1 MISTFYRVL
10 WYKFNFF
17 VIYMESDLSK
27 TVKLQQIASNPRHSA
42 WVFASAGSGKTKVLT
57 DRVLRLLLDDVLPHK
72 ILCLTFTKTAAA
84 EMQERINARLAELV
98 ILNDAKLVQNLSVLT
113 GNFASE
119 TLLKKA
125 RILFAQILDA
135 DSQIKVQTIH
145 SFCQNLVKI
154 FPFEIG
160 VKPNFEV
167 MDDNLE
173 KLFLQ
178 KAKKEV
184 FSESLKNKALR
195 DVIVKINGKLNEES
209 FIELVGKIL
218 SQKERLIFLK
228 NELFDIE
235 NIIDEIF
242 KVFAVSRNES
252 EEEIFQKFDSKIRA
266 EEILQLAQSLEN
278 SKMKTDQKTAVS
290 LKFFLQ
296 NISLQNFSSYR
307 KIFFTKDDSKR
318 KISSIVTKEFVEN
331 AEFITA
337 QQDLILDFTEHLN
350 SYKTAQSTS
359 LLLRLIDHILE
370 KYQELKNKSSFLDYN
385 DLIIKTDK
393 MLHNHESSDWIKFRM
408 DGFFDHILIDESQ
421 DTNHRQWNIIK
432 ALTEDFFA
440 GESAQNK
447 NRTIFIIG
455 DDKQSIYSFQGSE
468 PNISHDIFSYYQ
480 QKLSG
485 SSFKLHK
492 IDLVNSFRS
501 LPKILQA
508 VDAIFLSK
516 NYMGSLDYQAHKAI
530 RNGEGK
536 VEILPHVKKEKI
548 TAEKSFNWQEISKN
562 LDDEEFC
569 EKESLAENI
578 ALKIKSWIK
587 EGRMLEAENRPINYG
602 DIMILMRN
610 RTNGFDKILQ
620 KKFQENSIPFASTK
634 KTNFADEL
642 IIQDLFAAARF
653 GLLPY
658 DDLNLAALLKS
669 PFFSF
674 DEEKLFKISVIKNQN
689 KISLF
694 DALKLDSS
702 SVRAVLQLEELIIKS
717 RQLNCFEFFSFLITE
732 DLRQAFINEFG
743 SDASPIVDQFISQL
757 FDFYKNTSPNLQKFL
772 DFAEK
777 LNPRIAINRA
787 ENNQIIITTIHSAK
801 GLQAP
806 IVIIP
811 DCCFNFNQMPFSKE
825 NFFWIDSKVN
835 GKNQQLPIWCAR
847 KSEENSLVK
856 LYKAE
861 KIKEAKQE
869 YSRLLYVAM
878 TRAKD
883 ELYLAGFGANA
894 PDSWYE
900 IARDAINGKM

>member
-1 MISTFYRVL
+1 MAAAL
-10 WYKFNFF
+10 AH
-17 VIYMESDLSK
+17 
-27 TVKLQQIASNPRHSA
+27 TVKLQQIASDPRHSA

-57 DRVLRLLLDDVLPHK
+57 DRVLRLLLDDVRPHK

-84 EMQERINARLAELV
+84 EMQQRINARLAELV
-98 ILNDAKLVQNLSVLT
+98 ILDDADLAKTVTELT
-113 GNFASE
+113 GNFASA

-184 FSESLKNKALR
+184 FAESLNNKALR
-195 DVIVKINGKLNEES
+195 DVITQINSKLNEDN

-218 SQKERLIFLK
+218 AQKERLIFLK
-228 NELFDIE
+228 NELFSAE

-242 KVFAVSRNES
+242 KIFAVDRSEN
-252 EEEIFQKFDSKIRA
+252 EEEIFQKFIGKIPHA
-266 EEILQLAQSLEN
+266 QILQLAQDLEG
-278 SKMKTDQKTAVS
+278 SKMKTDQKTAIA

-296 NISLQNFSSYR
+296 NLSLQNFSSYR
-307 KIFFTKDDSKR
+307 EIFFTKDNSPK
-318 KISSIVTKEFVEN
+318 KTSSIVTKEFVEN
-331 AEFITA
+331 ADFIDS
-337 QQDLILDFTEHLN
+337 QQDLIADFVEHLN
-350 SYKTAQSTS
+350 SYKISQGTS
-359 LLLRLIDHILE
+359 LLLRFIDRILE
-370 KYQELKNKSSFLDYN
+370 KYQELKNKNSFLDYN

-393 MLHNHESSDWIKFRM
+393 MLRSHDSSDWIKFRM

-485 SSFKLHK
+485 SSIKLHK
-492 IDLVNSFRS
+492 IDLLNSFRS

-508 VDAIFLSK
+508 VDAIFLNQ
-516 NYMGSLDYQAHKAI
+516 NYLGSLEYQAHSAI
-530 RNGEGK
+530 REGEGK
-536 VEILPHVKKEKI
+536 VEIWSHIKKEKI
-548 TAEKSFNWQEISKN
+548 EQEKSFDWKEISAN
-562 LDDEEFC
+562 FNDEEFC
-569 EKESLAENI
+569 DKEFLAENI
-578 ALKIKSWIK
+578 VTKIKEWIQQGRRL
-587 EGRMLEAENRPINYG
+587 EGKNRAINYG

-620 KKFQENSIPFASTK
+620 QKFKENSIPFSSTK

-642 IIQDLFAAARF
+642 IIQDLLAAARF
-653 GLLPY
+653 VLLPS

-674 DEEKLFKISVIKNQN
+674 NEEKLFRISLIKNQN
-689 KISLF
+689 KIELF
-694 DALKLDSS
+694 AAMKLDEASATS
-702 SVRAVLQLEELIIKS
+702 VLQLEELIAKS
-717 RQLNCFEFFSFLITE
+717 HELNCFEFFSFLLTHE
-732 DLRQAFINEFG
+732 MRQKFLDEFA
-743 SDASPIVDQFISQL
+743 SDAAPILDQFISQL

-772 DFAEK
+772 DFVEK
-777 LNPRIAINRA
+777 LNPRISIDRA
-787 ENNQIIITTIHSAK
+787 ENNKITITTIHSAK

-806 IVIIP
+806 IVMIP
-811 DCCFNFNQMPFSKE
+811 DCCFNFNQMSAAKE
-825 NFFWIDSKVN
+825 NFFWIDGEIN
-835 GKNQQLPIWCAR
+835 GKIQQLPIWCAR
-847 KSEENSLVK
+847 KSEENNLVK
-856 LYKAE
+856 MYKAQ
-861 KIKEAKQE
+861 KTKEAREE
-869 YSRLLYVAM
+869 YFRLLYVAM
-878 TRAKD
+878 TRAED

-894 PDSWYE
+894 ADSWYE
-900 IARDAINGKM
+900 IAKAAIRI

>member
-1 MISTFYRVL
+1 MAVEL
-10 WYKFNFF
+10 AN
-17 VIYMESDLSK
+17 
-27 TVKLQQIASNPRHSA
+27 TVKLQQIASDPRYSA

-57 DRVLRLLLDDVLPHK
+57 DRVLRLLLDGVRPHK

-84 EMQERINARLAELV
+84 EMQQRINVRVAELV
-98 ILNDAKLVQNLSVLT
+98 TLTNEELLQNLSALT

-119 TLLKKA
+119 ALLKKA

-184 FSESLKNKALR
+184 FVESLYNKDLR
-195 DVIVKINGKLNEES
+195 DVIMQINGKLNEEN

-218 SQKERLIFLK
+218 AQKERLIFLK
-228 NELFDIE
+228 NELFNVE
-235 NIIDEIF
+235 NVIDEIF
-242 KVFAVSRNES
+242 KIFAVKRSENE
-252 EEEIFQKFDSKIRA
+252 EKIFQEFITKIPSVQ
-266 EEILQLAQSLEN
+266 ILQLAQSLEN
-278 SKMKTDQKTAVS
+278 SKMKTDQKTAAA
-290 LKFFLQ
+290 LKSFLQ
-296 NISLQNFSSYR
+296 NLTAQNFLTYR
-307 KIFFTKDDSKR
+307 EIFFTKDDSPK
-318 KISSIVTKEFVEN
+318 KISSIVTKEFAGN
-331 AEFITA
+331 ADFIA
-337 QQDLILDFTEHLN
+337 SQQNNIADFFERLN
-350 SYKTAQSTS
+350 SYKTAQGTS
-359 LLLRLIDHILE
+359 LLLRFIDRILE
-370 KYQELKNKSSFLDYN
+370 KYQELKNKNSFLDYN

-393 MLHNHESSDWIKFRM
+393 MLRNHDSSEWIKFRM

-440 GESAQNK
+440 GESAQIK

-480 QKLSG
+480 QKLAG

-501 LPKILQA
+501 LPKILQT
-508 VDAIFLSK
+508 VDAIFLNQK
-516 NYMGSLDYQAHKAI
+516 YLGSLDYQAHRAI
-530 RNGEGK
+530 RKGEGV
-536 VEILPHVKKEKI
+536 VEIWPHVKKEKSEQ
-548 TAEKSFNWQEISKN
+548 EKSFDWKEISAN
-562 LDDEEFC
+562 LSDEEFC

-578 ALKIKSWIK
+578 VRKIKEWIEQGRRL
-587 EGRMLEAENRPINYG
+587 EGKKRPISYG

-620 KKFQENSIPFASTK
+620 QKFQENSIPFSSTK

-642 IIQDLFAAARF
+642 IIQDLLAAAKF
-653 GLLPY
+653 ALLPQ
-658 DDLNLAALLKS
+658 DNLNLAALLKS

-674 DEEKLFKISVIKNQN
+674 SEDDLIRISAIKNQN
-689 KISLF
+689 NISLF
-694 DALKLDSS
+694 EAMKLDESS
-702 SVRAVLQLEELIIKS
+702 IESVSELEIFIAKS
-717 RQLNCFEFFSFLITE
+717 CELNCFEFFSFLLAPKMCE
-732 DLRQAFINEFG
+732 KFVNEFS
-743 SDASPIVDQFISQL
+743 SDALIILDQFISQI
-757 FDFYKNTSPNLQKFL
+757 FDFYKNTSANLQRFI

-777 LNPRIAINRA
+777 LNPKIAIDRA
-787 ENNQIIITTIHSAK
+787 ENNKITITTIHSAK

-811 DCCFNFNQMPFSKE
+811 DCCFNFNQTSSAKE
-825 NFFWIDSKVN
+825 NFFWIDSEIE
-835 GKNQQLPIWCAR
+835 GKTQQLPIWCAR
-847 KSEENSLVK
+847 KSEENNLVK
-856 LYKAE
+856 LYKMQKTKGA
-861 KIKEAKQE
+861 KEE
-869 YSRLLYVAM
+869 YFRLLYVAM
-878 TRAKD
+878 TRAED
-883 ELYLAGFGANA
+883 ELYLAGFGSNA
-894 PDSWYE
+894 ADSWYE
-900 IARDAINGKM
+900 IAQGAIARAEGFTKA

>member
-1 MISTFYRVL
+1 MAVEL
-10 WYKFNFF
+10 AN
-17 VIYMESDLSK
+17 
-27 TVKLQQIASNPRHSA
+27 TVKLQQIASDPRHSA

-57 DRVLRLLLDDVLPHK
+57 DRVLRLLLDGVRPHK

-84 EMQERINARLAELV
+84 EMQQRINARLAELV
-98 ILNDAKLVQNLSVLT
+98 ILSDEKLVQNLSALT
-113 GNFASE
+113 GNFVAE
-119 TLLKKA
+119 ALLKKA

-184 FSESLKNKALR
+184 FAESLHNKDLR
-195 DVIVKINGKLNEES
+195 DVIMQINGKLNEEN

-218 SQKERLIFLK
+218 AQKERLIFLK
-228 NELFDIE
+228 NELFSVE

-242 KVFAVSRNES
+242 KVFAVERSENE
-252 EEEIFQKFDSKIRA
+252 EKIFQKFVAKIPSA
-266 EEILQLAQSLEN
+266 QILQLAQSLEN
-278 SKMKTDQKTAVS
+278 SKMKTDQKTAAA

-296 NISLQNFSSYR
+296 NLTPQNFSAYR
-307 KIFFTKDDSKR
+307 EIFFTKDNSPK

-331 AEFITA
+331 GDFIA
-337 QQDLILDFTEHLN
+337 SQQDLIADFSEHLN
-350 SYKTAQSTS
+350 SYKTAQGTS
-359 LLLRLIDHILE
+359 LLLRFIDRILE

-393 MLHNHESSDWIKFRM
+393 MLRNHDSSDWIKFRM

-480 QKLSG
+480 QKLAG

-508 VDAIFLSK
+508 VDAIFLNQK
-516 NYMGSLDYQAHKAI
+516 YLGSLDYQAHKAI
-530 RNGEGK
+530 REGDGI
-536 VEILPHVKKEKI
+536 VEIWPHVKKEKSEQ
-548 TAEKSFNWQEISKN
+548 EKSFDWKEISAN
-562 LDDEEFC
+562 LNDEEFC

-578 ALKIKSWIK
+578 VEKITSWIQQERRLTGK
-587 EGRMLEAENRPINYG
+587 NRPISYG

-620 KKFQENSIPFASTK
+620 QKFQENFIPFSSTK

-642 IIQDLFAAARF
+642 IIQDLLAAARF
-653 GLLPY
+653 ALLPQ
-658 DDLNLAALLKS
+658 DNLNLAALLKS

-674 DEEKLFKISVIKNQN
+674 VEDDLIRISAIKNQN
-689 KISLF
+689 NISLF
-694 DALKLDSS
+694 EALKLDESS
-702 SVRAVLQLEELIIKS
+702 AESISKLETFIAKS
-717 RQLNCFEFFSFLITE
+717 RELNCFEFFSFLLTPKMRE
-732 DLRQAFINEFG
+732 KFINEFS
-743 SDASPIVDQFISQL
+743 SDAAPILDQFISQL
-757 FDFYKNTSPNLQKFL
+757 FDFYKNTSPNLQKFI

-777 LNPRIAINRA
+777 LNPKIAIDRA
-787 ENNQIIITTIHSAK
+787 ENNKITITTIHSAK

-806 IVIIP
+806 IIIIP
-811 DCCFNFNQMPFSKE
+811 DCCFNFNQTSSAKE
-825 NFFWIDSKVN
+825 NFFWIDGEID
-835 GKNQQLPIWCAR
+835 GKIQQLPIWCAR
-847 KSEENSLVK
+847 KSEENNLVK
-856 LYKAE
+856 LYKMQ
-861 KIKEAKQE
+861 KTKEAREE
-869 YSRLLYVAM
+869 YFRLLYVAM
-878 TRAKD
+878 TRAED
-883 ELYLAGFGANA
+883 ELYLAGFGSNA
-894 PDSWYE
+894 ADSWYE
-900 IARDAINGKM
+900 IAKEATHA